1 MTSCRLHRR
10 LVVNGGSAS
19 VAFVTVLM
27 AFTPSPVAGAVS
39 VQSRLTVP
47 EALRLAFPEPAE
59 VERRTAFL
67 DEAQLNEARALAGED
82 VEINQSVVTYYIG
95 WRADG
100 TMGVAYFDSHKV
112 RTMPEVLMIVV
123 SPEARI
129 ERVETLKFSEPPEY
143 LASDSWYEQFEGKK
157 LKEDLS
163 LKGSIINM
171 TGATLTSVAVTRAAR
186 RVLALHRVIRPFA
199 GEEEDGNAR

>member
-1 MTSCRLHRR
+1 
-10 LVVNGGSAS
+10 
-19 VAFVTVLM
+19 M
-27 AFTPSPVAGAVS
+27 AFTPSPGVGAVS

-67 DEAQLNEARALAGED
+67 DEAQLSEARALAGED

-100 TMGVAYFDSHKV
+100 MMGVAYFDSHKV

-129 ERVETLKFSEPPEY
+129 ERIETLKFSEPPEY
-143 LASDSWYEQFEGKK
+143 LAKDSWYEQFDGKK

-171 TGATLTSVAVTRAAR
+171 AGATLTSVAVTRAAR
-186 RVLALHRVIRPFA
+186 RVLALHQVIRPFA

>member
-1 MTSCRLHRR
+1 MTSSRLHRR
-10 LVVNGGSAS
+10 RVVNGGSAS
-19 VAFVTVLM
+19 VAFLTVLM

-143 LASDSWYEQFEGKK
+143 LASDSWYEQFDGKK

>member
-1 MTSCRLHRR
+1 
-10 LVVNGGSAS
+10 
-19 VAFVTVLM
+19 
-27 AFTPSPVAGAVS
+27 
-39 VQSRLTVP
+39 
-47 EALRLAFPEPAE
+47 
-59 VERRTAFL
+59 
-67 DEAQLNEARALAGED
+67 
-82 VEINQSVVTYYIG
+82 QSVVTYYIG

-143 LASDSWYEQFEGKK
+143 LASDSWYQQFDGKK
-157 LKEDLS
+157 LNEDLS